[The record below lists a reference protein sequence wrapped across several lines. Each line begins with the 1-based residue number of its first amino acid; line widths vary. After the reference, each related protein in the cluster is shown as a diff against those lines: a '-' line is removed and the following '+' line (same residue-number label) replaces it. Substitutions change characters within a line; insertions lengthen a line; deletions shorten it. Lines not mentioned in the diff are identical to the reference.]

1 MNVYE
6 VTVTRPWD
14 GKETLSIH
22 MTRKGALQVACAEAL
37 ELLLG
42 IFDHDDGDEKD
53 LTWAEENLETL
64 YNPDH
69 TLKIKELDAIFN
81 KCEELLWSVET
92 EIEVLEYA
100 LRP

>member
-14 GKETLSIH
+14 GRETLSIH
-22 MTRKGALQVACAEAL
+22 MTRKGALQVACSESL

-42 IFDHDDGDEKD
+42 VFDQDDED
-53 LTWAEENLETL
+53 LTWAEEKLETL
-64 YNPDH
+64 YNPEH
-69 TLKIKELDAIFN
+69 TLKIKELDEIFN
-81 KCEELLWSVET
+81 KCEELLWSIET

-100 LRP
+100 LKP

>member
-22 MTRKGALQVACAEAL
+22 MTRKGALQVACAESL
-37 ELLLG
+37 EVVLG
-42 IFDHDDGDEKD
+42 WFDEDDED
-53 LTWAEENLETL
+53 LTWAEKSLETL
-64 YNPDH
+64 YKPDH
-69 TLKIKELDAIFN
+69 TLKIKELETMFD
-81 KCEELLWSVET
+81 KCEELLWSIEM

-100 LRP
+100 LKP

>member
-14 GKETLSIH
+14 GRETLSIH
-22 MTRKGALQVACAEAL
+22 MTRKGALQVACAESL
-37 ELLLG
+37 EVLLG
-42 IFDHDDGDEKD
+42 VFDQNDED

-64 YNPDH
+64 YNPEH
-69 TLKIKELDAIFN
+69 TLKIKELETMFK

>member
-14 GKETLSIH
+14 GKETVSIH

-42 IFDHDDGDEKD
+42 CFDENDED
-53 LTWAEENLETL
+53 LTWASENLETL

-69 TLKIKELDAIFN
+69 TLKIKELETMFD
-81 KCEELLWSVET
+81 KCDDLLWSIET
-92 EIEVLEYA
+92 EIEVHEYA
-100 LRP
+100 LKP

>member
-6 VTVTRPWD
+6 VTMTRPWD

-22 MTRKGALQVACAEAL
+22 MIRKGALQLACAEGL
-37 ELLLG
+37 EVLLG
-42 IFDHDDGDEKD
+42 IYEQNGDD

-69 TLKIKELDAIFN
+69 TLTIAELETIFE
-81 KCEELLWSVET
+81 KCDELLWNVEVG
-92 EIEVLEYA
+92 IQVDEYT
-100 LRP
+100 LQP

>member
-14 GKETLSIH
+14 GRDTLSIH
-22 MTRKGALQVACAEAL
+22 MTRKGALQVACSEAL

-42 IFDHDDGDEKD
+42 VFDQNDKH

-69 TLKIKELDAIFN
+69 TLTIAELETTFE
-81 KCEELLWSVET
+81 KCDELLWSIEM

>member
-14 GKETLSIH
+14 GRETLSIH
-22 MTRKGALQVACAEAL
+22 MTRKGALQVACSESLEAL
-37 ELLLG
+37 LSC
-42 IFDHDDGDEKD
+42 FDQNDED
-53 LTWAEENLETL
+53 LAWVEENLETL

-69 TLKIKELDAIFN
+69 TLTIAELETTFE
-81 KCEELLWSVET
+81 KCDELLWSIEM

-100 LRP
+100 LKP